1 MTGAQ
6 SNLTKSRIAAADG
19 RRTVQSYSPGGANV
33 PDRAHWGSAHCD
45 LLANTIQLVLCPHK
59 STTQIGS
66 AVFAQLI
73 ENIGATWRR
82 RMNKT
87 VPPILSDRCPAGC
100 LSCLSVC
107 LSVTLVYC
115 GQTVGRIKMKLSMQV
130 GLGPIILCYIGT
142 QLPLPPKKGNKS
154 LLTSP

>member
-6 SNLTKSRIAAADG
+6 SNLTKSLIAAVDG

-33 PDRAHWGSAHCD
+33 PERAHWG
-45 LLANTIQLVLCPHK
+45 LLANTIQLVLGPHK

-73 ENIGATWRR
+73 GNIGATWRR

-87 VPPILSDRCPAGC
+87 VPLYFRTVVQLAVCPV
-100 LSCLSVC
+100 CLSVC
-107 LSVTLVYC
+107 LSVC
-115 GQTVGRIKMKLSMQV
+115 DVGVLWPNGWADQDE
-130 GLGPIILCYIGT
+130 T
-142 QLPLPPKKGNKS
+142 
-154 LLTSP
+154 